1 MTTRTVMTVL
11 KATIA
16 GFQGPMQKAAQT
28 AIAAGRSIS
37 DAARNSSAEWDRVG
51 GGMLKGG
58 ALIAAGL
65 GFATKAAMDWESQF
79 AGVKKTVDGTPQQID
94 QLEGS
99 LRGMAR
105 TMAASH
111 EEIAAVAEA
120 AGQLGVATPAIAGFT
135 RTMIMLGETTNL
147 TSDEAAT
154 SLAQMMNVMQ
164 TAPDRVGNLAST
176 LVALGNAG
184 ASTESEI
191 LGLTQRI
198 ASAGRQVGLSE
209 DQVMAY
215 ASALANVGVE
225 VEAGGTAMSMTLLK
239 LEQISRRGGTALQT
253 VSQVAGVDFRKAFE
267 DDAAGATQKF
277 IEGLGKVQE
286 AGGDVT
292 GILRSLG
299 ITGVREADAIR
310 RLASSG
316 TNLVDQLSLAEA
328 AIKGQDALLNEY
340 SKRAATTEAQVTV
353 AWNNIRDSAIS
364 AGTVMLPMVQ
374 QAAQSLATL
383 ANAFGGMSPDQ
394 QRFVVTAAAATAGLA
409 LFVGGGTK
417 AIGMVRDL
425 KDNLT
430 GLGVN
435 MGKVSDRARSFGAS
449 LSKAL
454 SIGAIAA
461 ITIRGLA
468 DASTDYSH
476 ATDRVADSIRNLAKA
491 DTGIEALNL
500 QISDAMKSDSW
511 VTKGD
516 ASINSVKD
524 AFVALGNEARNG
536 LTGFNRTMDA
546 TAGGVLHLKS
556 STGQVVDEFHKMDEA
571 LLGLSQAGQLDQA
584 QQAFRRLS
592 DEAVLGGES
601 IEFAAQQF
609 PAYQGQLQQT
619 AAVLGVT
626 NLSAHE
632 YAQWMRGEIP
642 QSVQKATAAGG
653 PLVANLTDQQKAM
666 AGVAGAAAGAVQS
679 MQQFSSLSAQ
689 IAGGEMGF
697 LAALDQANKG
707 LKERGKG
714 LDINTEKGRANQTS
728 LLQTAAA
735 ANSYLESMSKASA
748 GPETIAASAE
758 KMRAGLER
766 TAHAMGM
773 GKEEAK
779 AYAASMI
786 AIPGE
791 VAPTFSAPGAT
802 VSAEQARQLAA
813 AVQAVPELA
822 ETKILAIGARP
833 SVAEVNR
840 FIGSLDGVPAEK
852 RAVLRTIAELAGVNT
867 ARDAMNRMKG
877 KDVKVTTKADLSG
890 VNSAKS
896 GIAGV
901 QGKTVTVRTVYETF
915 GSPGGGKRV
924 SLRADGGL
932 IYPAVTA
939 ADAGFRTVARLA
951 AGGSVPGQSPHPRA
965 DNVPIWA
972 TAGEFMQPVA
982 AVGYYGVNVM
992 EALRRQLV
1000 PREFFTAIG
1009 LADGGTV
1016 DPRQVAQTRQLTVT
1030 VPSTPTAPVP
1040 ELTVIVQNPWTGEQV
1055 RAHTVDVVRGE
1066 TQADRQFDRRLG
1078 RQMNGR

>member
-11 KATIA
+11 KAEIA
-16 GFQGPMQKAAQT
+16 GFQGPMQRAAQT
-28 AIAAGRSIS
+28 AIATGKQIG

-58 ALIAAGL
+58 AVIAAGL
-65 GFATKAAMDWESQF
+65 GLATKAAMDWESQF

-164 TAPDRVGNLAST
+164 TAPDKVGNLAST

-209 DQVMAY
+209 DQVMGY

-253 VSQVAGVDFRKAFE
+253 VSQVAGTDFRKAFE
-267 DDAAGATQKF
+267 EDAAGATQKF

-286 AGGDVT
+286 KGGDVT

-316 TNLVDQLSLAEA
+316 TNLVDQLTLAEA

-353 AWNNIRDSAIS
+353 AWNNIRDSAIT
-364 AGTVMLPMVQ
+364 AGTSMLPIVQ
-374 QAAQSLATL
+374 QAAQGVATL
-383 ANAFGGMSPDQ
+383 AQAFGSMSPDQ
-394 QRFVVTAAAATAGLA
+394 QKFAVTAAAATAGLA
-409 LFVGGGTK
+409 LFVGGGMK
-417 AIGMVRDL
+417 AIGMARDL

-435 MGKVSDRARSFGAS
+435 MGKVSDRARGFGAS

-546 TAGGVLHLKS
+546 TVGGVLHLKS

-571 LLGLSQAGQLDQA
+571 LVGLSQAGQLDQA

-632 YAQWMRGEIP
+632 YAQWMRGEVP
-642 QSVQKATAAGG
+642 QAVKAATAHGG

-666 AGVAGAAAGAVQS
+666 AGVAGAAAGAGQA
-679 MQQFSSLSAQ
+679 MQQFSSMTAQ
-689 IAGGEMGF
+689 LAGGEIGF
-697 LAALDQANKG
+697 KAALAAANKG
-707 LKERGKG
+707 IKEHGKG
-714 LDINTEKGRANQTS
+714 LDINTEKGRANQTA
-728 LLQTAAA
+728 LLQMGNIAT
-735 ANSYLESMSKASA
+735 NYLADMKKAGA
-748 GPETIAASAE
+748 GPETLAAQTE
-758 KMRAGLER
+758 KMRDQLVK
-766 TAHAMGM
+766 TARAMSM
-773 GKEEAK
+773 NKEEAE
-779 AYAASMI
+779 AYAASLI
-786 AIPGE
+786 AFPDE
-791 VAPTFSAPGAT
+791 VAPTFSAPGAVIAT
-802 VSAEQARQLAA
+802 EQADLLKA
-813 AVQAVPELA
+813 AVKDIPELA

-833 SVAEVNR
+833 SKKEVDT
-840 FIGSLDGVPAEK
+840 FMESVKGVPKETKAK
-852 RAVLRTIAELAGVNT
+852 LRAIAELAGLDV
-867 ARDAMNRMKG
+867 ARDAFRKFKD
-877 KDVKVTTKADLSG
+877 KDVKVKTEADLSG
-890 VNSAKS
+890 ARDAKKE
-896 GIAGV
+896 IASV
-901 QGKTVTVRTVYETF
+901 QGKTVTVKTVYETIQI
-915 GSPGGGKRV
+915 GGGKRIGK
-924 SLRADGGL
+924 ADGGL

-939 ADAGFRTVARLA
+939 ADAGFRPVARLA
-951 AGGSVPGQSPHPRA
+951 GGGTVPGQSPHPRA

-972 TAGEFMQPVA
+972 TAGEFMHPVA
-982 AVGYYGVNVM
+982 AVDYYGVNVM
-992 EALRRQLV
+992 EALRRQLI
-1000 PREFFTAIG
+1000 PRQFFTAIG
-1009 LADGGTV
+1009 LADGGQV
-1016 DPRQVAQTRQLTVT
+1016 DPRQVADTRQLLITAPAAAA
-1030 VPSTPTAPVP
+1030 PSTPEV
-1040 ELTVIVQNPWTGEQV
+1040 TVIVQNPWTGEQV

-1066 TQADRQFDRRLG
+1066 NQADQRFTRSFNRQTSG
-1078 RQMNGR
+1078 R

>member
-11 KATIA
+11 KASIA
-16 GFQGPMQKAAQT
+16 GFQGPIQKAAQT
-28 AIAAGRSIS
+28 AIAAGKSIS
-37 DAARNSSAEWDRVG
+37 DAASNSSAEWDRVG
-51 GGMLKGG
+51 AGMLKGG

-164 TAPDRVGNLAST
+164 TAPDKVGNLAST

-198 ASAGRQVGLSE
+198 ASAGRQIGLSE
-209 DQVMAY
+209 DQVMGY

-225 VEAGGTAMSMTLLK
+225 VEAGGTAMSMTFLK
-239 LEQISRRGGTALQT
+239 LEQISRRGGTALET
-253 VSQVAGVDFRKAFE
+253 VSKVAGTDFRKAFE

-277 IEGLGKVQE
+277 IEGLGKVQA

-316 TNLVDQLSLAEA
+316 TNLVDQLRLAEA

-430 GLGVN
+430 ALGVN

-642 QSVQKATAAGG
+642 QAVKAATAHGG

-666 AGVAGAAAGAVQS
+666 AGVAGAAAGAVQA
-679 MQQFSSLSAQ
+679 MQQYSSMTAQ
-689 IAGGEMGF
+689 LAGGEIGF
-697 LAALDQANKG
+697 KSALAEANKG
-707 LKERGKG
+707 IKEHGKG
-714 LDINTEKGRANQTS
+714 LDINTEKGRANQTA
-728 LLQTAAA
+728 LLQMGNIAT
-735 ANSYLESMSKASA
+735 NYLADMKKAGA
-748 GPETIAASAE
+748 GPETLAAQTE
-758 KMRAGLER
+758 KMRDQLVK
-766 TAHAMGM
+766 TARAMSM
-773 GKEEAK
+773 NEEEAE
-779 AYAASMI
+779 AYAASLI
-786 AIPGE
+786 AFPDE

-802 VSAEQARQLAA
+802 VSAQQARQLAA
-813 AVQAVPELA
+813 AVEAVPELA
-822 ETKILAIGARP
+822 ETRILAIGARP
-833 SVAEVNR
+833 SKKEVDT
-840 FIGSLDGVPAEK
+840 FIGSLKGVPAEK
-852 RAVLRTIAELAGVNT
+852 KAILRTIAELGGVNA
-867 ARDAMNRMKG
+867 ARDALNKL
-877 KDVKVTTKADLSG
+877 KDKPVKVKTAADLAAARA
-890 VNSAKS
+890 AKEAMDAVRS
-896 GIAGV
+896 KEV
-901 QGKTVTVRTVYETF
+901 TVTTRYKAMKYAAE
-915 GSPGGGKRV
+915 
-924 SLRADGGL
+924 GGL
-932 IYPAVTA
+932 IEPLPNVGWQPAT
-939 ADAGFRTVARLA
+939 RLA
-951 AGGSVPGQSPHPRA
+951 PGGQVPGWSPHDKA
-965 DNVPIWA
+965 DNIPA
-972 TAGEFMQPVA
+972 MLTAREFVHPVA
-982 AVGYYGVNVM
+982 AVDYYGVNVM
-992 EALRRQLV
+992 EALRRQLI
-1000 PREFFTAIG
+1000 PRQFFTAIG
-1009 LADGGTV
+1009 LADGGQV
-1016 DPRQVAQTRQLTVT
+1016 DPRQVADTRQLLI
-1030 VPSTPTAPVP
+1030 TAPAAAASATP
-1040 ELTVIVQNPWTGEQV
+1040 EVTVIVQNPWTGEQV

-1066 TQADRQFDRRLG
+1066 TQADQRFQRSFG
-1078 RQMNGR
+1078 RQTSGR